1 MSDQTLASNGAGNQP
16 VAFPLILAIDVTGA
30 PYGWLSWRNA
40 ATYIADNRVHRL
52 LGESRYTIF
61 GGTSRAT
68 GNRSSLTF
76 SSIIALR
83 GRNPQAWDASPPS
96 LTNQILFARDR
107 NLCCYCGTQKNSAQL
122 TRDHILPISK
132 GGANSWTNV
141 VTACERCNHRK
152 ANRTPQEADMSML
165 YVPYVPSRQEG
176 LILRNRR
183 ILSDQMDFLCE
194 LLPKHSRL
202 SDRN

>member
-1 MSDQTLASNGAGNQP
+1 MSAPSAGDAGHRTP
-16 VAFPLILAIDVTGA
+16 PSYPLILAIDVTGA
-30 PYGWLSWRNA
+30 PFGWLSWRHA
-40 ATYIADNRVHRL
+40 VTYIADNRVHRL
-52 LGESRYTIF
+52 LGESRYTIL
-61 GGTSRAT
+61 GGISRAT
-68 GNRSSLTF
+68 GTRSSLTF

-83 GRNPQAWDASPPS
+83 GRNPHAWDASPPA
-96 LTNQILFARDR
+96 LTNQMLFSRDR
-107 NLCCYCGTQKNSAQL
+107 NLCCYCGSQKNSAHL
-122 TRDHILPISK
+122 TRDHVFPLSK
-132 GGANSWTNV
+132 GGVNTWTNV

-152 ANRTPQEADMSML
+152 ADRTPQEAGMDML